1 MAPLA
6 LAMAPGAPQ
15 AGGGPGAA
23 PLWPPAP
30 GLPALH
36 PGDRVHLVGLGGA
49 GMSGLARALVDLG
62 LAVSGS
68 DRQASA
74 ELEAL
79 AAEGMRTFVGHA
91 AEQLDADCRLV
102 VRSPAVP
109 DDNPELAAAR
119 AAGIPI
125 TKRAVLLGAL
135 VDGRIGLAV
144 AGTHGKTTSSGLL
157 ATVLE
162 RAGLEPSF
170 FVGGGLP
177 DLGTNARLGAGPHLV
192 YEADEYDRSFLH
204 GHPALAIIT
213 NVEHDHPDI
222 YPTLDEVEA
231 VFAAF
236 AERVRP
242 GGRLIV
248 NAASPGAMTVAEG
261 ARAGRADLRVET
273 YYVEGDPSPPAGT
286 RPDWLAYDLVLAPE
300 ETLFDVRHGDDCLGT
315 FRLRLPGRHNV
326 GNALAVVAT
335 AAGEL
340 GVDRA
345 ALGEAL
351 AAYRGAERRFSLLGR
366 AAGVTVVDDYAHHPT
381 EIRATL
387 AAARARFPG
396 HSLIVVVQPHTYS
409 RVALLAGDFAAA
421 LAGADRVFLTPVYAA
436 REPFDPAGASERI
449 AEGLPGAVVAA
460 GLDEAA
466 ARAAEA
472 AKPDAV
478 LLFLGAGDI
487 PRASRACLRLLRRRD
502 AERLLEAGQ
511 AAGLGGEPR
520 LDAALAEHCS
530 LRVGGPADLL
540 VRARVIEDLAGW
552 WLLAQRLEIPVRVI
566 GRGTNIVVADEG
578 VQGLV
583 IVNRC
588 EAWSVEPAADG
599 ASVSDADGS
608 PATGAP
614 GAPGESSVAADA
626 EAAASARVVAEAG
639 VTLAAL
645 GQALARAGWAGI
657 EAGVGIPGSVGA
669 GIVTNAG
676 AHGWEM
682 ADSLIEAE
690 VMDASGDV
698 RRWSPAE
705 LAFRYRGS
713 ALKGDAGHLVLRASL
728 ALRREAPAAILA
740 RIADFSARRRAS
752 QPANPSVGS
761 IFKNPP
767 GDHAGRLIEAAGL
780 KGARAGGAEVSTLHA
795 NFIVNR
801 GGATAADIFHLIERC
816 RSLVRRRFGVTL
828 EPEIEPWGGPDV
840 A

>member
-1 MAPLA
+1 MTAPLA
-6 LAMAPGAPQ
+6 LAMAPHAAP
-15 AGGGPGAA
+15 AGGGPAAA

-30 GLPALH
+30 GLPALR

-49 GMSGLARALVDLG
+49 GMSGLARALLDLG

-79 AAEGMRTFVGHA
+79 AAEGVRTFVGHA

-125 TKRAVLLGAL
+125 AKRAVLLGAL

-157 ATVLE
+157 ASVLE
-162 RAGLEPSF
+162 RAGLAPSF

-177 DLGTNARLGAGPHLV
+177 DLGTNARLGAGAHLV

-204 GHPALAIIT
+204 GHPALAIVT

-231 VFAAF
+231 AFAAF

-248 NAASPGAMTVAEG
+248 NAASPGALRVAER
-261 ARAGRADLRVET
+261 ARASRADLRVET
-273 YYVEGDPSPPAGT
+273 YYVEGDPAPPAGT
-286 RPDWLAYDLVLAPE
+286 RPDWLASNLVQTPE
-300 ETLFDVRHGDDCLGT
+300 GTQFEVRHADLSLGS

-326 GNALAVVAT
+326 GNALAVI
-335 AAGEL
+335 AAAAEGL

-366 AAGVTVVDDYAHHPT
+366 AAGVELVDDYAHHPT

-387 AAARARFPG
+387 EAARARFPG
-396 HSLIVVVQPHTYS
+396 RFLVAVVQPHTYS

-421 LAGADRVFLTPVYAA
+421 LGQPDRVILTPVYAA

-449 AEGLPGAVVAA
+449 AEALPGAVLAA

-466 ARAAEA
+466 ALAALE
-472 AKPDAV
+472 AKPGAV

-502 AERLLEAGQ
+502 AERLLEAGRS
-511 AAGLGGEPR
+511 AGLGGEPR

-540 VRARVIEDLAGW
+540 VRARSIEDLAGW
-552 WLLAQRLEIPVRVI
+552 WLLAQRLAIPVHVV
-566 GRGTNIVVADEG
+566 GRGTNIVVADAG

-583 IVNRC
+583 LVNRC
-588 EAWSVEPAADG
+588 EAWSIEAAAEGG
-599 ASVSDADGS
+599 ADS
-608 PATGAP
+608 GAH
-614 GAPGESSVAADA
+614 GESSVAASASGVPADT
-626 EAAASARVVAEAG
+626 EGAASARVVAEAG

-690 VMDASGDV
+690 VMDAAGHV
-698 RRWSPAE
+698 RRWAPAE

-740 RIADFSARRRAS
+740 RIADYSARRRAS
-752 QPANPSVGS
+752 QPASPSVGS

-780 KGARAGGAEVSTLHA
+780 KGVRAGGAEVSTLHA
-795 NFIVNR
+795 NFIINR

-816 RSLVRRRFGVTL
+816 RGTVRRRFGVVL